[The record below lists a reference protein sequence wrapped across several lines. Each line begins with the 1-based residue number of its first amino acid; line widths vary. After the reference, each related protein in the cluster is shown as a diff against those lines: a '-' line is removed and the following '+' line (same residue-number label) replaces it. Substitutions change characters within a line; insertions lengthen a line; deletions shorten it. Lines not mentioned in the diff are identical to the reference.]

1 MSTGTEDINNLS
13 QKNDNL
19 KKKTEPTDNPMA
31 ILGQAITHQMLEKI
45 SEPKN
50 TSKVNAVLD
59 IDMIIIICINIHRI
73 FALGQA

>member
-31 ILGQAITHQMLEKI
+31 ITWTSNNTPNAG
-45 SEPKN
+45 KN
-50 TSKVNAVLD
+50 L
-59 IDMIIIICINIHRI
+59 
-73 FALGQA
+73 